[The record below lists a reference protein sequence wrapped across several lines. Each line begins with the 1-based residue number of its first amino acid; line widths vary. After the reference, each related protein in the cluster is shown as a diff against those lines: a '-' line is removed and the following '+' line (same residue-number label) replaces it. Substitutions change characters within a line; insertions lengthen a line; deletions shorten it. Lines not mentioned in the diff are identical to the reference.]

1 MVLFYLETVPVD
13 LKVDDDNIEIPAAAA
28 EEVCSVKVHDMEGSS
43 AIAAQCDPSRT
54 TVKSELILQYYYTFL
69 CGI

>member
-13 LKVDDDNIEIPAAAA
+13 LKVDDNIETAAAAAA
-28 EEVCSVKVHDMEGSS
+28 EEVSSVKVHDREDSS

-54 TVKSELILQYYYTFL
+54 TLKRELILP
-69 CGI
+69 